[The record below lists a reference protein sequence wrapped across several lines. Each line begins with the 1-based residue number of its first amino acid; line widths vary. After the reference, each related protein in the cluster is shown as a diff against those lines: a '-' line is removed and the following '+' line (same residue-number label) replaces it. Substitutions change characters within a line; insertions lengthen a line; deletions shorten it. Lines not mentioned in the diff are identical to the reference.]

1 MVNPEG
7 EPGDNHDH
15 HSGQVDGDDVERE
28 LPRKQKVNLTKIVLR
43 SEVKIPNMLKVIA
56 RNVFFYIYFL

>member
-15 HSGQVDGDDVERE
+15 HGGQVDGDDVERE
-28 LPRKQKVNLTKIVLR
+28 LSRKQKVNLTKIVLR

>member
-7 EPGDNHDH
+7 EPGDNDDH
-15 HSGQVDGDDVERE
+15 HGGQVDGDDVERE
-28 LPRKQKVNLTKIVLR
+28 LSRKQKVNLTKIVLR